1 MDMSTCIR
9 AHMFTHNRTTRPD
22 MFIPTSMVITAGM
35 IAIAGGIEGI
45 MRTANIGSI
54 ADTIETTT
62 DDN

>member
-22 MFIPTSMVITAGM
+22 MFIPTYMVITAGM
-35 IAIAGGIEGI
+35 IAIAGGVEET
-45 MRTANIGSI
+45 MHTAIIASI
-54 ADTIETTT
+54 ADTIEITT